1 MIDKTGLVLEKF
13 AILWLLK
20 GIFELYFNSVTKFLS
35 TSRIVAF
42 SEIIETVL
50 AMSLFD

>member
-20 GIFELYFNSVTKFLS
+20 GIFEFK
-35 TSRIVAF
+35 TSKIVAF